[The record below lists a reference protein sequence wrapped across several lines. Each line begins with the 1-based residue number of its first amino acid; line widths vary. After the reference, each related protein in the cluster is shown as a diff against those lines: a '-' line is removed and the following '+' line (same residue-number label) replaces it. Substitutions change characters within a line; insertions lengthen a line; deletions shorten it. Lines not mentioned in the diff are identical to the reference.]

1 MGRSSRARTFASLRG
16 ALPSPLQTALG
27 DVAPDAPPAKS
38 LTFGCLQEANA
49 LLRKGRSHLCGEA
62 LYGDRKMS
70 VHGPMARNAPA
81 FLLETG
87 RAIPV
92 STAAQVSES
101 GRVFFL
107 AKTKP
112 DAVPQR
118 EEVAIYWNGLGIS
131 SDGIMTKQFDV
142 CEPWAV
148 PAALRVIPSR
158 TSNVAPSPPIL
169 DSGLQGAAIDAHIL
183 RVPHEPRGFRLRRGK
198 RAGEHGH

>member
-1 MGRSSRARTFASLRG
+1 
-16 ALPSPLQTALG
+16 
-27 DVAPDAPPAKS
+27 
-38 LTFGCLQEANA
+38 
-49 LLRKGRSHLCGEA
+49 
-62 LYGDRKMS
+62 
-70 VHGPMARNAPA
+70 MARNAPA
-81 FLLETG
+81 FLLETA

-112 DAVPQR
+112 DAVLQR

-148 PAALRVIPSR
+148 PAAL
-158 TSNVAPSPPIL
+158 
-169 DSGLQGAAIDAHIL
+169 
-183 RVPHEPRGFRLRRGK
+183 
-198 RAGEHGH
+198 